1 MRKIAKKIHFLA
13 LKVEKTTSR
22 CFFGQKSIFSENP
35 FLGCSKKLR
44 FFFSKIVFASASKTK
59 MFS

>member
-22 CFFGQKSIFSENP
+22 CFFGQKSIFPETR
-35 FLGCSKKLR
+35 FFGCSKN
-44 FFFSKIVFASASKTK
+44 
-59 MFS
+59 